1 MTVEN
6 ALLNLVAD
14 IQAAVGDKEGRL
26 MQPELIAHCRNLRE
40 TQDRLSDWLQMDA
53 QDIRLRLGE
62 CTAQEIRTL
71 KAVLRAIDGPVKPD
85 TTW

>member
-40 TQDRLSDWLQMDA
+40 TQDRLSGWLQMDA